1 MADAKKAGASSG
13 TLPGW
18 KDLPEGGI
26 IDGGGTAAQY
36 HTGDWRTLR
45 PIWDD
50 QKCIHCLLCWVFC
63 PDSAI
68 IVEDAKVKGVDY
80 DHCKGCGICARE
92 CPPKV
97 QAFTMESEAKFRA

>member
-1 MADAKKAGASSG
+1 MADSKKTSAAAG

-18 KDLPEGGI
+18 KDLPIGGLM
-26 IDGGGTAAQY
+26 DSGGSAANY
-36 HTGDWRTLR
+36 KTGDWRTER
-45 PIWDD
+45 PLWDD
-50 QKCIHCLLCWVFC
+50 EKCIHCLLCWVYC

-97 QAFTMESEAKFRA
+97 QALTMDNEAKYR